1 MPPGLDLAFPP
12 ADRGGPVVAGTPPWH
27 SSSSVVFVQPSARQ
41 IRRLG
46 ARPAPPSDRRRVVA
60 AAAPVQPLS
69 WEGEQLP
76 VAAAAPACCLSRPRA
91 VPSVHSRRRGSPAPS
106 RRRGPLFA
114 ARCGGLSAAR
124 PPARSVRPHLLVPA
138 APHVARERLLF
149 PAGRPYITGGTRS
162 AGAALSLQPSRPQVT
177 ARLHT
182 GSDLFFAPACVVRLL
197 CMAGLIC
204 SLLLILSRGCACL
217 LLSIIFIIALLVAGH
232 PLSLLLIS
240 CCCWCPSTAIHIL
253 LVPAAVICCCLES
266 FFFSIFSPHV

>member
-46 ARPAPPSDRRRVVA
+46 ARPAPPSDRRRV
-60 AAAPVQPLS
+60 
-69 WEGEQLP
+69 
-76 VAAAAPACCLSRPRA
+76 AAAAPACCLSRPRA
-91 VPSVHSRRRGSPAPS
+91 VPSVRSRRRGSPALS

>member
-1 MPPGLDLAFPP
+1 MAFPP

-60 AAAPVQPLS
+60 AAAAVRPHLRPSSRCRGRGSSCPSQQQPPPAACRGPARCRPSTPAVAAPQLCPVVAALCLP
-69 WEGEQLP
+69 P
-76 VAAAAPACCLSRPRA
+76 VAAVCP
-91 VPSVHSRRRGSPAPS
+91 
-106 RRRGPLFA
+106 
-114 ARCGGLSAAR
+114 